1 LIRASSETDEIVMAH
16 VIAAALP
23 ARKERPQVAKA
34 RGYWGNVWQR
44 LRYDYVTLF
53 CLALI
58 IAIVLLAIFAPL
70 VAPMDPYKSSMAHRL
85 RPIGAPGH
93 LLGTDEQGRDMLSR
107 LIFGGRVSLTMGILP
122 VALATVIGGL
132 LGVVAGYFAG
142 GVNMAIMRTMDVF
155 FAFPSVL
162 LAVAISGS
170 LGGGISNQLI
180 TLTVI
185 LIPPLCRVAETATSQ
200 VRSMD
205 FVDAARSTDASTA
218 SILLTH
224 VLINILSPV
233 LVYAS
238 TLVSVS
244 IILASGLSFL
254 GLGVSPPTPD
264 WGLMLSTLR
273 ESIYV
278 QPLVSAVPGIAILI
292 TSITFNLVSDGLRQ
306 AMDVRA

>member
-1 LIRASSETDEIVMAH
+1 MTDAVAPSRSAP
-16 VIAAALP
+16 AARQP
-23 ARKERPQVAKA
+23 AAPPRV
-34 RGYWGNVWQR
+34 RGYWGSVWQR

-58 IAIVLLAIFAPL
+58 LLIVASAVFAPEL
-70 VAPMDPYKSSMAHRL
+70 APMDPYKSSMAHRL
-85 RPIGAPGH
+85 KPIGFRNY

-107 LIFGGRVSLTMGILP
+107 LLYGGRVSLAMGILP
-122 VALATVIGGL
+122 VMLATAIGGL
-132 LGVVAGYFAG
+132 FGVAAGYYG
-142 GVNMAIMRTMDVF
+142 GKVNTVIMRTMDVF

-170 LGGGISNQLI
+170 LGGGITNQLL
-180 TLTVI
+180 TLTVV
-185 LIPPLCRVAETATSQ
+185 LIPPLCRVAETSTAQ

-205 FVDAARSTDASTA
+205 FVDAARATGASTL
-218 SILLTH
+218 SILFTH
-224 VLINILSPV
+224 VIINVMSPV

-254 GLGVSPPTPD
+254 GLGVSPPTAD

-273 ESIYV
+273 QSIYV
-278 QPLVSAVPGIAILI
+278 QPWVSAIPGIAILV
-292 TSITFNLVSDGLRQ
+292 TSIAFNLVSDGMRQ

>member
-1 LIRASSETDEIVMAH
+1 MAARAPSPVR
-16 VIAAALP
+16 V
-23 ARKERPQVAKA
+23 
-34 RGYWGNVWQR
+34 RGYWSNVWQR

-58 IAIVLLAIFAPL
+58 VLIVLLAVFAPL

-85 RPIGAPGH
+85 RPILSPGH
-93 LLGTDEQGRDMLSR
+93 ILGTDEQGRDMLSR
-107 LIFGGRVSLTMGILP
+107 LIYGGRVSLTMGILP
-122 VALATVIGGL
+122 VALATIIGGL
-132 LGVVAGYFAG
+132 FGVVAGYLG
-142 GVNMAIMRTMDVF
+142 GAANMIIMRGMDVF

-170 LGGGISNQLI
+170 LGGGVGNQLI
-180 TLTVI
+180 TLTII

-200 VRSMD
+200 VRNLD
-205 FVDAARSTDASTA
+205 FVDAARSTNASTA
-218 SILLTH
+218 SILFGH
-224 VLINILSPV
+224 VLINVMSPV

-273 ESIYV
+273 QSIYV
-278 QPLVSAVPGIAILI
+278 QPLVSAIPGIAILV
-292 TSITFNLVSDGLRQ
+292 TSVAFNLVSDGLRQ